1 MYIGWINACADPAA
15 SDLSETSHLRVA
27 GTALRSIVLAL
38 SAVKQ
43 RMRRLLPPLDRYI
56 RIKRARPD
64 SLDAFYAAET
74 DPFHLDT
81 NPYEH
86 KKYDDL
92 LAALQGRRYR
102 RAWEIGCSIGS
113 FTERL
118 AGSCDQLLATEI
130 SQVAADRARERL
142 RDKPQVQIV
151 RQTFPVEAPAEMFDL
166 IVCADMLYYLP
177 EAVLGQ
183 ALSIIDA
190 RLEAG
195 GALVVLHY
203 LGDAGAV
210 LRGDD
215 VHNIIERQ
223 FGSAWSHL
231 LGKRLLGVGPHGA
244 GYRLDRYDKPQHP
257 TSN

>member
-1 MYIGWINACADPAA
+1 MRDPTAFDLFKKPRQWIARPA
-15 SDLSETSHLRVA
+15 LL
-27 GTALRSIVLAL
+27 SIVPAL

-43 RMRRLLPPLDRYI
+43 GLRRLFPPLDRYL
-56 RIKRARPD
+56 RIKRAQQA
-64 SLDAFYAAET
+64 SLDAFYTVET

-102 RAWEIGCSIGS
+102 RGWEIGCSIGS

-118 AGSCDQLLATEI
+118 AGSCDGLLATEI
-130 SQVAADRARERL
+130 SRVAADRARERL

-151 RQTFPVEAPAEMFDL
+151 RQTFPDEAPAETFDL
-166 IVCADMLYYLP
+166 IICSDILYYLP
-177 EAVLGQ
+177 EDVLVL
-183 ALSIIDA
+183 ALGIIDA

-195 GALVVLHY
+195 GTFVALHY
-203 LGDAGAV
+203 LGDSGAV

-215 VHNIIERQ
+215 VHNIIKRQ
-223 FGSAWSHL
+223 FGSAWTHL
-231 LGKRLLGVGPHGA
+231 LGNRLLGVGPHGS
-244 GYRLDRYDKPQHP
+244 GYRLDRYDKP
-257 TSN
+257 